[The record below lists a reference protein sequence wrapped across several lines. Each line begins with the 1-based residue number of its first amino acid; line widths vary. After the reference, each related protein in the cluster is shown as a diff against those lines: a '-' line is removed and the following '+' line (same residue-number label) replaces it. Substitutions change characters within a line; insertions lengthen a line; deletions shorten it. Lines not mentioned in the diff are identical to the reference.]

1 MLYCDAM
8 ALTAEEIRQVVA
20 EIAPALEGGWVQK
33 VYQPHDEAI
42 SLEVRSQGKTLTLY
56 ISADPETA
64 RLHFLS
70 RKHPNPQ
77 TPPPFCR
84 LLRARLE
91 GARIEHL
98 RQIDDDR
105 IVRLD
110 MTHDGQ
116 PVTLVA
122 ELTGRTAN
130 IMLLDQEGAVRGQLR
145 KGRFKTGE
153 SYVPP
158 VSKPCPVG
166 AQFIAPK
173 TGVMNHAPTSESPS
187 LSAELERRFQE
198 RDEARARAR
207 QREAIKSALRKK
219 LKRAGKRAEALESD
233 LAKAERYRTY
243 DRYGELLKSRLGDIP
258 KGAAS
263 ITVTDYFDPALPE
276 LVLPLD
282 PAKSPKGNMEDYFK
296 KYRKF
301 LGAEKEIRPRLLTAQ
316 AEAAALRES
325 LAALDRG
332 EEMAFVGEGFTP
344 SRSERAGYQSALPLA
359 GSPSPISRTRTS
371 RKAQEPAKPFRRF
384 ATEAGDQILVGRNS
398 RENEELTF
406 GLARSHDLWLHASGV
421 PGSHVVLRLEKGAE
435 ARRESLLD
443 AATLALQY
451 SDLRK
456 SGQGEVLYTYRKHV
470 RKPRGAKPGL
480 VTVTQDKRLY
490 VKLDQKR
497 LKRLKAQVQENN

>member
-1 MLYCDAM
+1 M
-8 ALTAEEIRQVVA
+8 ALTTEEIKDVVA

-42 SLEVRSQGKTLTLY
+42 TLEVRSQGKTHQLY
-56 ISADPETA
+56 ISTDPETA

-70 RKHPNPQ
+70 RKYPNPP
-77 TPPPFCR
+77 TPPPFCQ

-91 GARIEHL
+91 GARIEHV
-98 RQIDDDR
+98 RQVGGDR
-105 IVRLD
+105 IVRID
-110 MTHDGQ
+110 MTHEGQ
-116 PVTLVA
+116 PAALVA

-130 IMLLDQEGAVRGQLR
+130 MILLDKDGAVRGQLR

-153 SYVPP
+153 IYATP
-158 VSKPCPVG
+158 VSKPRPVG

-173 TGVMNHAPTSESPS
+173 TGVMNHAPTEPFP

-198 RDEARARAR
+198 RDEARAKTR
-207 QREAIKSALRKK
+207 QIDAIKAALRKK
-219 LKRAGKRAEALESD
+219 FKRAVKRVEALEAD
-233 LAKAERYRTY
+233 LVKAERYRTY

-276 LVLPLD
+276 IVLPLD
-282 PAKSPKGNMEDYFK
+282 PAKSARANMDDYFK

-301 LGAEKEIRPRLLTAQ
+301 LSAEKEIRPRLLTTQ
-316 AEAAALRES
+316 AEVAALRES
-325 LAALDRG
+325 LAALDRD
-332 EEMAFVGEGFTP
+332 EAPALEGNLV
-344 SRSERAGYQSALPLA
+344 RAVREPPL
-359 GSPSPISRTRTS
+359 R
-371 RKAQEPAKPFRRF
+371 RKKENASAKPFRRF
-384 ATEAGDQILVGRNS
+384 ATEAGDAILVGRNS

-406 GLARSHDLWLHASGV
+406 GLARGHDLWLHANGV

-435 ARRESLLD
+435 IRKESLLD

-470 RKPRGAKPGL
+470 RKPRGSKPGL

-497 LKRLKAQVQENN
+497 LRRLKESGAEKE

>member
-1 MLYCDAM
+1 
-8 ALTAEEIRQVVA
+8 
-20 EIAPALEGGWVQK
+20 
-33 VYQPHDEAI
+33 
-42 SLEVRSQGKTLTLY
+42 
-56 ISADPETA
+56 
-64 RLHFLS
+64 
-70 RKHPNPQ
+70 
-77 TPPPFCR
+77 
-84 LLRARLE
+84 
-91 GARIEHL
+91 
-98 RQIDDDR
+98 
-105 IVRLD
+105 
-110 MTHDGQ
+110 
-116 PVTLVA
+116 VA

-130 IMLLDQEGAVRGQLR
+130 IMLLDHNSAVRGQLR

-153 SYVPP
+153 AYVPP
-158 VSKPCPVG
+158 VAKARPVG
-166 AQFIAPK
+166 ALLAAPFSVVSMLGGAS
-173 TGVMNHAPTSESPS
+173 TAPTHQLLP

-219 LKRAGKRAEALESD
+219 LKRVGKRVEALESD
-233 LAKAERYRTY
+233 LTKAERYRTY

-263 ITVTDYFDPALPE
+263 ITVIDYFDSALPE

-301 LGAEKEIRPRLLTAQ
+301 LGAEKEVRPRLLAAQ
-316 AEAAALRES
+316 AEAAALKES
-325 LAALDRG
+325 LASLDRDD
-332 EEMAFVGEGFTP
+332 APV
-344 SRSERAGYQSALPLA
+344 ALPIEDTPRQNRQVPA
-359 GSPSPISRTRTS
+359 S

-406 GLARSHDLWLHASGV
+406 GLAHSHDLWLHASGV

-456 SGQGEVLYTYRKHV
+456 SGQGEVLYTHRKHV

-497 LKRLKAQVQENN
+497 LKRLKETAHSP

>member
-1 MLYCDAM
+1 M

-42 SLEVRSQGKTLTLY
+42 TLEIRSQGKTLTLY

-77 TPPPFCR
+77 TPPPFCQ

-105 IVRLD
+105 LVRID

-116 PVTLVA
+116 PVTVVA

-130 IMLLDQEGAVRGQLR
+130 IILLDQDGAVRGQLR

-153 SYVPP
+153 IYAAP
-158 VSKPCPVG
+158 VARPKEGKDIRPIHADQHSNG
-166 AQFIAPK
+166 A
-173 TGVMNHAPTSESPS
+173 PS
-187 LSAELERRFQE
+187 LSVELERRFQE
-198 RDEARARAR
+198 RDEVRARAR

-219 LKRAGKRAEALESD
+219 LKRVGKRVEALESD
-233 LAKAERYRTY
+233 LTKAERYRTY

-325 LAALDRG
+325 LAALDRDG
-332 EEMAFVGEGFTP
+332 VP
-344 SRSERAGYQSALPLA
+344 VALPIEDMPRRNRQVPA
-359 GSPSPISRTRTS
+359 S

-406 GLARSHDLWLHASGV
+406 GLARSHDLWLHANGV

-435 ARRESLLD
+435 AKRESLLD

-480 VTVTQDKRLY
+480 VTVTQDKHIY

-497 LKRLKAQVQENN
+497 LKRLKES

>member
-1 MLYCDAM
+1 MLYCGAM
-8 ALTAEEIRQVVA
+8 ALMAEEIRQVVA

-42 SLEVRSQGKTLTLY
+42 TLEIRSQGKTLTLY

-70 RKHPNPQ
+70 RKYPNPQ
-77 TPPPFCR
+77 TPPPFCQ

-91 GARIEHL
+91 GARIEHM

-105 IVRLD
+105 IVRID
-110 MTHDGQ
+110 MTHEGQ
-116 PVTLVA
+116 PVALVA

-130 IMLLDQEGAVRGQLR
+130 VMLLDKDGAVWGQLR

-153 SYVPP
+153 TYIAP
-158 VSKPCPVG
+158 VAKARPVG
-166 AQFIAPK
+166 AHGGAPDRE
-173 TGVMNHAPTSESPS
+173 GGWPSAPTSESPS

-207 QREAIKSALRKK
+207 QREALKSALRKK
-219 LKRAGKRAEALESD
+219 LKRAGKRVEALESD
-233 LAKAERYRTY
+233 LTKAERYRTY

-325 LAALDRG
+325 LSALDRDEAPDQEG
-332 EEMAFVGEGFTP
+332 PLVGAVREP
-344 SRSERAGYQSALPLA
+344 PL
-359 GSPSPISRTRTS
+359 R
-371 RKAQEPAKPFRRF
+371 RKKENASAKPFRRF
-384 ATEAGDQILVGRNS
+384 TTEAGDAILVGRNS

-406 GLARSHDLWLHASGV
+406 GLARSHDLWLHASGA

-451 SDLRK
+451 SNLRK

-497 LKRLKAQVQENN
+497 LKRLKESGAKG

>member
-1 MLYCDAM
+1 MLYCGAM
-8 ALTAEEIRQVVA
+8 GLTTEEIRQVIA

-33 VYQPHDEAI
+33 VYQPHAEAI
-42 SLEVRSQGKTLTLY
+42 TFEVRSQGKTLTLY
-56 ISADPETA
+56 IAADPETA

-70 RKHPNPQ
+70 KKYSNPP
-77 TPPPFCR
+77 TPPPFCQ
-84 LLRARLE
+84 LLRAHLE
-91 GARIEHL
+91 GARIEHV
-98 RQIDDDR
+98 RQVVDDR
-105 IVRLD
+105 IVLIEMQRE
-110 MTHDGQ
+110 GQ
-116 PVTLVA
+116 PVSLVS

-130 IMLLDQEGAVRGQLR
+130 VILLDKDGAVRGQLR

-153 SYVPP
+153 IYVGPAA
-158 VSKPCPVG
+158 KTRAVG
-166 AQFIAPK
+166 AQFIAPDS
-173 TGVMNHAPTSESPS
+173 GVINHAPTVEPFPI
-187 LSAELERRFQE
+187 SAELERRFQE
-198 RDEARARAR
+198 RDEARAKTR
-207 QREAIKSALRKK
+207 QREAIKGALRKK
-219 LKRAGKRAEALESD
+219 LKRAVKRVEALESD

-276 LVLPLD
+276 IVLPLD
-282 PAKSPKGNMEDYFK
+282 QAKSPRGNMDDYFK

-301 LGAEKEIRPRLLTAQ
+301 LSAEKEIRPRLLTAQ
-316 AEAAALRES
+316 AEVAALRES
-325 LAALDRG
+325 LNALDRD
-332 EEMAFVGEGFTP
+332 EEPAGLQIEETP
-344 SRSERAGYQSALPLA
+344 RRDRQAPA
-359 GSPSPISRTRTS
+359 S
-371 RKAQEPAKPFRRF
+371 RKAKATAKPFRRF
-384 ATEAGDQILVGRNS
+384 TTEAGDAILIGRNS
-398 RENEELTF
+398 RENDELTF

-421 PGSHVVLRLEKGAE
+421 SGSHVVLRLEKSAE
-435 ARRESLLD
+435 LRKESLLD

-497 LKRLKAQVQENN
+497 LKRLKESASM

>member
-1 MLYCDAM
+1 AK
-8 ALTAEEIRQVVA
+8 ARPVGAHGG
-20 EIAPALEGGWVQK
+20 APDREGGW
-33 VYQPHDEAI
+33 P
-42 SLEVRSQGKTLTLY
+42 S
-56 ISADPETA
+56 
-64 RLHFLS
+64 
-70 RKHPNPQ
+70 
-77 TPPPFCR
+77 
-84 LLRARLE
+84 
-91 GARIEHL
+91 
-98 RQIDDDR
+98 
-105 IVRLD
+105 
-110 MTHDGQ
+110 
-116 PVTLVA
+116 
-122 ELTGRTAN
+122 
-130 IMLLDQEGAVRGQLR
+130 
-145 KGRFKTGE
+145 
-153 SYVPP
+153 
-158 VSKPCPVG
+158 
-166 AQFIAPK
+166 
-173 TGVMNHAPTSESPS
+173 APTSESPS

-207 QREAIKSALRKK
+207 QREALKSALRKK
-219 LKRAGKRAEALESD
+219 LKRAGKRVEALESD
-233 LAKAERYRTY
+233 LTKAERYRTY

-325 LAALDRG
+325 LSALDRDEAPDQEG
-332 EEMAFVGEGFTP
+332 PLVGAVREP
-344 SRSERAGYQSALPLA
+344 PL
-359 GSPSPISRTRTS
+359 R
-371 RKAQEPAKPFRRF
+371 RKKENASAKPFRRF
-384 ATEAGDQILVGRNS
+384 TTEAGDAILVGRNS

-406 GLARSHDLWLHASGV
+406 GLARSHDLWLHASGA

-451 SDLRK
+451 SNLRK

-497 LKRLKAQVQENN
+497 LKRLKESGAKG

>member
-1 MLYCDAM
+1 MS
-8 ALTAEEIRQVVA
+8 LTIHEITQVLA

-33 VYQPHDEAI
+33 IYQPHDEAI
-42 SLEVRSQGKTLTLY
+42 TLEIRAQGKTLTLH
-56 ISADPETA
+56 ISADPKTA

-77 TPPPFCR
+77 TPPPFCQ

-91 GARIEHL
+91 GARIEHV
-98 RQIDDDR
+98 RQVNDDR

-116 PVTLVA
+116 PVALVA

-130 IMLLDQEGAVRGQLR
+130 IMLLDHGGAVRGQLR

-153 SYVPP
+153 TYIAPAARP
-158 VSKPCPVG
+158 RPVG
-166 AQFIAPK
+166 ALLAAPFSVVSMLGGAS
-173 TGVMNHAPTSESPS
+173 TAPTHQSLP
-187 LSAELERRFQE
+187 LSAELERLFQE

-219 LKRAGKRAEALESD
+219 LKRAGKRVEALDSD

-301 LGAEKEIRPRLLTAQ
+301 LGAEKEIRPRLLAAQ

-344 SRSERAGYQSALPLA
+344 SRSERAGMNPAPT
-359 GSPSPISRTRTS
+359 SRTRAS

-435 ARRESLLD
+435 AKRESLLD

-497 LKRLKAQVQENN
+497 LKRLKESGEQRE

>member
-1 MLYCDAM
+1 MLYCGAM

-42 SLEVRSQGKTLTLY
+42 TLEIRSQGKTRQLY
-56 ISADPETA
+56 IAADPETA

-77 TPPPFCR
+77 TPPPFCQ

-91 GARIEHL
+91 GARIEHM

-105 IVRLD
+105 IVRID
-110 MTHDGQ
+110 MTHEGQ
-116 PVTLVA
+116 PLALVA

-130 IMLLDQEGAVRGQLR
+130 IMLLDQDGAVRGQLR

-153 SYVPP
+153 TYIPP
-158 VSKPCPVG
+158 VAKARPVG

-173 TGVMNHAPTSESPS
+173 SGVMNHAPTPASLP

-198 RDEARARAR
+198 RDEARARVR
-207 QREAIKSALRKK
+207 QREALKSALRKK

-282 PAKSPKGNMEDYFK
+282 SAKSPKGNMEDYFK

-301 LGAEKEIRPRLLTAQ
+301 LGAEKEIRPRLLTVQ

-325 LAALDRG
+325 LAALDRDG
-332 EEMAFVGEGFTP
+332 APVTLLITDTP
-344 SRSERAGYQSALPLA
+344 RRNRQVPA
-359 GSPSPISRTRTS
+359 S

-451 SDLRK
+451 SDFRK

-497 LKRLKAQVQENN
+497 LKRLKES

>member
-1 MLYCDAM
+1 MLYCGAM
-8 ALTAEEIRQVVA
+8 ALTTGEIREIVA
-20 EIAPALEGGWVQK
+20 EITPALVGGWVQK
-33 VYQPHDEAI
+33 VHQPHDEAI
-42 SLEVRSQGKTLTLY
+42 TLEIRAHGKTLTLY
-56 ISADPETA
+56 LSADPETA

-70 RKHPNPQ
+70 KKYSNPP
-77 TPPPFCR
+77 TPPPFCQ
-84 LLRARLE
+84 LLRAHME
-91 GARIEHL
+91 GARIE
-98 RQIDDDR
+98 RISQVSDDR
-105 IVRLD
+105 IVRIE
-110 MTHDGQ
+110 MQREGK
-116 PVTLVA
+116 PVALVA

-130 IMLLDQEGAVRGQLR
+130 VILLDQDGAVRGQLR
-145 KGRFKTGE
+145 KGRFKTGQA
-153 SYVPP
+153 YAAP
-158 VSKPCPVG
+158 VAKAHPVG
-166 AQFIAPK
+166 AHGGAPDRE
-173 TGVMNHAPTSESPS
+173 GGWPSAPTSESPS

-207 QREAIKSALRKK
+207 QREAIKGALRKK
-219 LKRAGKRAEALESD
+219 IKRTAKRVEALESD

-276 LVLPLD
+276 IVLPLD
-282 PAKSPKGNMEDYFK
+282 QAKSPRGNMEDYFR

-316 AEAAALRES
+316 AEVAALRES
-325 LAALDRG
+325 LSALDRD
-332 EEMAFVGEGFTP
+332 EEP
-344 SRSERAGYQSALPLA
+344 
-359 GSPSPISRTRTS
+359 
-371 RKAQEPAKPFRRF
+371 AQEWNLVRAVREPPLRRKRENASAKPFRRF
-384 ATEAGDQILVGRNS
+384 TTEAGDQILVGRSS

-406 GLARSHDLWLHASGV
+406 GLARSHDLWLHANGV

-456 SGQGEVLYTYRKHV
+456 SGQGEVIYTYRKHV
-470 RKPRGAKPGL
+470 RKPRGSKPGL

-497 LKRLKAQVQENN
+497 LKRLKESGERE

>member
-1 MLYCDAM
+1 MP
-8 ALTAEEIRQVVA
+8 LTAHEVTQVVA

-33 VYQPHDEAI
+33 VYQPHDEAVT
-42 SLEVRSQGKTLTLY
+42 LEIRSQGKTRQLY
-56 ISADPETA
+56 IAADPETA

-77 TPPPFCR
+77 TPPPFCQ

-98 RQIDDDR
+98 RQVNDDR
-105 IVRLD
+105 IVRLE

-116 PVTLVA
+116 PLTLVA

-130 IMLLDQEGAVRGQLR
+130 IILLDQDNTVRGQLR
-145 KGRFKTGE
+145 KGRLKTGE
-153 SYVPP
+153 AYVAPAVKTPP
-158 VSKPCPVG
+158 LHPLPDGPSFPSPLEG
-166 AQFIAPK
+166 EGQ
-173 TGVMNHAPTSESPS
+173 GEGEPS
-187 LSAELERRFQE
+187 LSADLERRFQE

-219 LKRAGKRAEALESD
+219 LKRAGKRVEALESD

-282 PAKSPKGNMEDYFK
+282 QTKSPKGNMEDYFK

-301 LGAEKEIRPRLLTAQ
+301 LGAEKEIRPRLLSAR
-316 AEAAALRES
+316 AEAVALRES
-325 LAALDRG
+325 LAALDRDD
-332 EEMAFVGEGFTP
+332 AQV
-344 SRSERAGYQSALPLA
+344 ALPSEDMPRRNRQA
-359 GSPSPISRTRTS
+359 PAS

-406 GLARSHDLWLHASGV
+406 GLARGHDLWLHASGV
-421 PGSHVVLRLEKGAE
+421 PGSHVVLRLEKGAD

-497 LKRLKAQVQENN
+497 LARLKESGAEG

>member
-1 MLYCDAM
+1 M

-42 SLEVRSQGKTLTLY
+42 TFEVRSQGKTLTLH

-77 TPPPFCR
+77 TPPPFCQ

-91 GARIEHL
+91 GARIEHM

-105 IVRLD
+105 IVRID
-110 MTHDGQ
+110 MTHEGQ
-116 PVTLVA
+116 PVALVA

-130 IMLLDQEGAVRGQLR
+130 VILLDKDNAVRGQLR

-153 SYVPP
+153 AYVTPT
-158 VSKPCPVG
+158 SKPRPVG

-173 TGVMNHAPTSESPS
+173 TSVMNHAPISESLP

-207 QREAIKSALRKK
+207 QCEAIKSALRKK
-219 LKRAGKRAEALESD
+219 LKRAAKRVEALESD

-258 KGAAS
+258 KGATS
-263 ITVTDYFDPALPE
+263 ITVTDYFDPALTE
-276 LVLPLD
+276 IVLPLD
-282 PAKSPKGNMEDYFK
+282 QAKSPKGNMEDYFK

-325 LAALDRG
+325 LSALDRDG
-332 EEMAFVGEGFTP
+332 APV
-344 SRSERAGYQSALPLA
+344 ALPIEDTPRRNRQVPA
-359 GSPSPISRTRTS
+359 S
-371 RKAQEPAKPFRRF
+371 RKAQEPTKPFRRF

-398 RENEELTF
+398 LENEELTF
-406 GLARSHDLWLHASGV
+406 GLARSHDLWLHASGA
-421 PGSHVVLRLEKGAE
+421 PGSHVVLRLEKGAD

-497 LKRLKAQVQENN
+497 LKRLKES

>member
-1 MLYCDAM
+1 MLYCGAM
-8 ALTAEEIRQVVA
+8 VLTAEEIRQVVA

-42 SLEVRSQGKTLTLY
+42 TFEVRSQGKTLTLY

-70 RKHPNPQ
+70 KKYPNPQ
-77 TPPPFCR
+77 TPPPFCQ
-84 LLRARLE
+84 LLRARLA
-91 GARIEHL
+91 GARIEHM
-98 RQIDDDR
+98 RQINDDR
-105 IVRLD
+105 IVRID
-110 MTHDGQ
+110 MTHEGQ
-116 PVTLVA
+116 PVTVVA

-130 IMLLDQEGAVRGQLR
+130 IMLLDHDGAVRGQLR

-153 SYVPP
+153 PYIAP
-158 VSKPCPVG
+158 VARARPVG

-173 TGVMNHAPTSESPS
+173 TDVMNHAPPSESPS
-187 LSAELERRFQE
+187 LSAELERLFQE

-219 LKRAGKRAEALESD
+219 LKRAGKRVEALESD
-233 LAKAERYRTY
+233 LTKAERYRTY

-263 ITVTDYFDPALPE
+263 ITVTDYFDPALLE

-282 PAKSPKGNMEDYFK
+282 QAKSPKGNMEDYFK

-325 LAALDRG
+325 LSALDRDG
-332 EEMAFVGEGFTP
+332 APVTLSITETP
-344 SRSERAGYQSALPLA
+344 RRNRQAPA
-359 GSPSPISRTRTS
+359 S
-371 RKAQEPAKPFRRF
+371 RKDKATAKPFRRF
-384 ATEAGDQILVGRNS
+384 TTEAGDAILVGRNS

-406 GLARSHDLWLHASGV
+406 GLARSHDLWLHASSA

-490 VKLDQKR
+490 IKLD
-497 LKRLKAQVQENN
+497 LKRLQRLKESLR